1 MPCDNSYAEMGKL
14 GKALGLKGEIYLL
27 WHGEKLPEAGQE
39 LYLEDGSDN
48 LRPVRLLALRFQKE
62 RPVIRLQGIA
72 DRSAAEKLAG
82 SAVFQPR
89 KDLKQPDE
97 DEAFLADLLGCQ
109 VYLSD
114 GTLAGT
120 LDHVEFPANQQVWV
134 IAGTGGKEILFPA
147 QPCFID
153 AFYPEQGKIIISP
166 PPGLLEIYNA

>member
-1 MPCDNSYAEMGKL
+1 MPCDNAFIEMGKL

-39 LYLEDGSDN
+39 LYLEEVGEN
-48 LRPVRLLALRFQKE
+48 LKPYRLLALRFQKD
-62 RPVIRLQGIA
+62 RPVIRLQGIT
-72 DRSAAEKLAG
+72 DRSSAEKLAG
-82 SAVFQPR
+82 TLVYQARKNLTQP
-89 KDLKQPDE
+89 E
-97 DEAFLADLLGCQ
+97 EEEAFLADLIGSQ

-134 IAGTGGKEILFPA
+134 IAGKDGNEILFPA
-147 QPCFID
+147 QPCFIE
-153 AFYPEQGKIIISP
+153 AFYPEQGKVVISP